1 MPQWFSMTNI
11 PSRAQQEMLLA
22 ERRELLMIVSE
33 VVAVGVHVEEKAQS
47 DTVRHQG

>member
-1 MPQWFSMTNI
+1 MTNT

-22 ERRELLMIVSE
+22 VMRELFMAMSE
-33 VVAVGVHVEEKAQS
+33 VVTVGVYVEEKAQG